1 MVYESRNDIDERY
14 KWDLSDIIESDE
26 RVEEIFKEI
35 SEEYKE
41 IVKFRGSLSDP
52 DRLLKCLKAESAVGE
67 KLSRLYVYSKMN
79 LDEDAR
85 VTKYKAMTS
94 RAEALAVEVSSAVS
108 FIVPEIVSSYSAEEI
123 TALSR
128 KKEFSDFSYTLE
140 LIAKKKEHYL
150 SDKEER
156 ILAEV
161 GAFSGMFEDAFR
173 MFDNADISFKS
184 VIKNGEEIEMSHGE
198 YSVLLQD
205 SDRTVRKDAFESMFN
220 AFKNMINTIAV
231 LYAGN
236 VKKDCFYAKM
246 RNYSGAMEASVAGED
261 VTIDVY
267 NNLIKSAHNA
277 LPTLHRY
284 MDVRRRALGVEKLH
298 MYDMHV
304 SIVEGDNIAVSYEEA
319 KEIVK
324 KALLPLGE
332 EYGKLLDKAFN
343 EGWIDVFESKGKRSG
358 AYSWGTYSS
367 HPYVLLN
374 YQKTT
379 HDVFTIEHELGHDMH
394 SYYSNSSLPYEK
406 AGYEIFVAE
415 VASTVNEVLLLKYL
429 MREKPEMKKFLLSY
443 FLDMFRTTL
452 FRQTQ
457 FAEFE
462 KIAHE
467 AEERGESLTPEYLC
481 DVYYKLN
488 AEYYGNGVE
497 NDELIRYEW
506 ARIPHFYSSFYVYK
520 YATGIV
526 SAVTIADA
534 ILSGDKQAVDNYKRF
549 LSAGGSMS
557 PVEILKLAGVDL
569 TKEDAFDRAM
579 RVMSETLSE
588 LEKLA

>member
-379 HDVFTIEHELGHDMH
+379 HDVFTIAHGLGHAMH

>member
-41 IVKFRGSLSDP
+41 IVKFRGSLNDP

-343 EGWIDVFESKGKRSG
+343 GGWIDVFESKGKRSG

-379 HDVFTIEHELGHDMH
+379 HDVFTIAHELGHAMH

-520 YATGIV
+520 YATGYR
-526 SAVTIADA
+526 AET
-534 ILSGDKQAVDNYKRF
+534 KKR
-549 LSAGGSMS
+549 S
-557 PVEILKLAGVDL
+557 IIIN
-569 TKEDAFDRAM
+569 AF
-579 RVMSETLSE
+579 
-588 LEKLA
+588 

>member
-267 NNLIKSAHNA
+267 NNLIKSAHND

-379 HDVFTIEHELGHDMH
+379 HDVFTIAHELGHAMH

>member
-1 MVYESRNDIDERY
+1 MVYESRKDIDDKY
-14 KWDLSDIIESDE
+14 KWDLSDIIESDK
-26 RVEEIFKEI
+26 RVEEIFEEI
-35 SEEYKE
+35 GKEYKE
-41 IVKFRGSLSDP
+41 IANYRGTLGDP
-52 DRLLKCLKAESAVGE
+52 DMLIKCLKAESLVSE
-67 KLSRLYVYSKMN
+67 KLSRLYVYSKMH
-79 LDEDAR
+79 LDEDAK
-85 VTKYKAMTS
+85 VTKCKAMTS
-94 RAEALAVEVSSAVS
+94 RAESLAVEVSSALS
-108 FIVPEIVSSYSAEEI
+108 FIVPEIVSSYDAEEI
-123 TALSR
+123 LKLSR
-128 KKEFSDFSYTLE
+128 EKEFSDFSYMLE

-173 MFDNADISFKS
+173 MFDSVDVSFKR
-184 VIKNGEEIEMSHGE
+184 VIKDGKEIEMSHGE

-205 SDRTVRKDAFESMFN
+205 SDRKVRKDAFESMFG

-236 VKKDCFYAKM
+236 VKKDCFYAKI
-246 RNYSGAMEASVAGED
+246 RNYPSAMEASVASED

-267 NNLIKSAHNA
+267 NNLIKSVHDA
-277 LPTLHRY
+277 LPTLHGY
-284 MDVRRRALGVEKLH
+284 MDLRRKALGVDKLH

-324 KALLPLGE
+324 KALCPLGE

-379 HDVFTIEHELGHDMH
+379 HDVFTIAHELGHAMH
-394 SYYSNSSLPYEK
+394 SYYSNSTLPYEK

-429 MREKPEMKKFLLSY
+429 MKERPEMKKFLLSY

-467 AEERGESLTPEYLC
+467 MEERGESLTPESLS
-481 DVYYKLN
+481 DAYYKLN
-488 AEYYGNGVE
+488 AEYYGDGVE

-520 YATGIV
+520 YATGII
-526 SAVTIADA
+526 SAVAIADS
-534 ILSGDKQAVDNYKRF
+534 ILSGNGDAVKNYKRF

-569 TKEDAFDRAM
+569 TCEDAFNRAM
-579 RVMSETLSE
+579 NVMRDTLNE
-588 LEKLA
+588 LQKLG

>member
-41 IVKFRGSLSDP
+41 IVKFRGSLNDP

-343 EGWIDVFESKGKRSG
+343 GGWIDVFESKGKRSG

-379 HDVFTIEHELGHDMH
+379 HDVFTIAHELGHAMH

-534 ILSGDKQAVDNYKRF
+534 ISSGDKEAVDN
-549 LSAGGSMS
+549 
-557 PVEILKLAGVDL
+557 
-569 TKEDAFDRAM
+569 
-579 RVMSETLSE
+579 
-588 LEKLA
+588 

>member
-41 IVKFRGSLSDP
+41 IVKFRGSLNDP

-343 EGWIDVFESKGKRSG
+343 GGWIDVFESKGKRSG
-358 AYSWGTYSS
+358 AFWGETFWA
-367 HPYVLLN
+367 HPYFLKKN
-374 YQKTT
+374 KTTT
-379 HDVFTIEHELGHDMH
+379 HDVFTIAHELGHAMH

-534 ILSGDKQAVDNYKRF
+534 ISSGDKEAVDNYKRF

-579 RVMSETLSE
+579 SVMSETLSE

>member
-379 HDVFTIEHELGHDMH
+379 HDVFTIAHELGHAMH

>member
-1 MVYESRNDIDERY
+1 MCSS
-14 KWDLSDIIESDE
+14 DL
-26 RVEEIFKEI
+26 
-35 SEEYKE
+35 
-41 IVKFRGSLSDP
+41 
-52 DRLLKCLKAESAVGE
+52 
-67 KLSRLYVYSKMN
+67 
-79 LDEDAR
+79 
-85 VTKYKAMTS
+85 
-94 RAEALAVEVSSAVS
+94 
-108 FIVPEIVSSYSAEEI
+108 
-123 TALSR
+123 
-128 KKEFSDFSYTLE
+128 
-140 LIAKKKEHYL
+140 
-150 SDKEER
+150 
-156 ILAEV
+156 
-161 GAFSGMFEDAFR
+161 
-173 MFDNADISFKS
+173 
-184 VIKNGEEIEMSHGE
+184 
-198 YSVLLQD
+198 
-205 SDRTVRKDAFESMFN
+205 
-220 AFKNMINTIAV
+220 
-231 LYAGN
+231 
-236 VKKDCFYAKM
+236 
-246 RNYSGAMEASVAGED
+246 
-261 VTIDVY
+261 
-267 NNLIKSAHNA
+267 
-277 LPTLHRY
+277 
-284 MDVRRRALGVEKLH
+284 ALGVEKLH

-343 EGWIDVFESKGKRSG
+343 GGWIDVFESKGKRSG

-379 HDVFTIEHELGHDMH
+379 HDVFTIAHELGHAMH

-534 ILSGDKQAVDNYKRF
+534 ISSGDKEAVDNYKRF

-579 RVMSETLSE
+579 SVMSETLSE